1 MMASRIMTTFQKL
14 GKSPDVTDLNMTVNI
29 GTPFYMSP
37 EMHEICEDACL
48 KMSDMWS
55 LGIIL
60 YNLMFG
66 KMPFEAK
73 TEN

>member
-37 EMHEICEDACL
+37 EMHEIC
-48 KMSDMWS
+48 DMWS